1 MYGIIL
7 AGGRGERMGQLTKE
21 TPKPMLRVGGKPL
34 LQYQIEQL
42 REAGAT
48 DVIIVEGYL
57 PKVIQEYF
65 GDGKKFGIH
74 IRHLVVDTTK
84 GSAGATREAL
94 QSIPETE
101 KDIPLLYGDILSDT
115 SIKRLMEKHK
125 EIGDIATLSTVS
137 GDYLHPDG
145 LVAIDQNGMLKE
157 IKTATEAG
165 IAVNA
170 AIFALNREK
179 MLSLLPEKGD
189 LSRDVWEP
197 ISKTGRLTLFQHEG
211 YWRNMTN
218 AFDILQAERDI
229 KLGLLKVGIEAS
241 SSSTPEAK

>member
-21 TPKPMLRVGGKPL
+21 VPKPMLRVGGKPL

-42 REAGAT
+42 KEAGAT

-65 GDGKKFGIH
+65 GDGKEFGIH
-74 IRHLVVDTTK
+74 IHHLVVDTAK

-94 QSIPETE
+94 QLIPETE
-101 KDIPLLYGDILSDT
+101 ENIPLLYGDILSDIN
-115 SIKRLMEKHK
+115 IKQLMEKHK

-137 GDYLHPDG
+137 ADYLHPDG
-145 LVAIDQNGMLKE
+145 LVTIDQNGMLKE

-165 IAVNA
+165 IFVNA
-170 AIFALNREK
+170 GIFALNREK
-179 MLSLLPEKGD
+179 MLSLLPEKRD

-197 ISKTGRLTLFQHEG
+197 VSKTGRLTTSRHEG
-211 YWRNMTN
+211 YWRNMTSP
-218 AFDILQAERDI
+218 FDLLQAKRDI
-229 KLGLLKVGIEAS
+229 ETRLFKPRTEGNIS
-241 SSSTPEAK
+241 SPEARM